1 MFGRTVLFFLYRE
14 SALSSMSILPSL
26 VYFVCATP
34 RSGSTLLC
42 KSLAATGVAG
52 KPEEYFE
59 RLRHAG
65 LPREPREYFNGVDP
79 EVLDLL
85 PETRTGDPAETDLD
99 RELPRYLEEGT
110 TPNGVFG
117 SKLMWSYFD
126 DLLARLGT
134 TPDGAALEA
143 LEARFGSRPR
153 WVHVTRR
160 DKVAQA
166 VSLWK
171 AVQTR
176 AWNHTEEDCA
186 EPTYDDR
193 GIDYLRAQ
201 VSAHDDAW
209 ADWFAA
215 KGIVPLH
222 VEYETFV
229 DSHQATVRRVLDHL
243 GLSAEHIPDPPLSRQ
258 GDDRSARWVARFK
271 EAA

>member
-1 MFGRTVLFFLYRE
+1 
-14 SALSSMSILPSL
+14 MSLWPRL

-59 RLRHAG
+59 RLRHSG
-65 LPREPREYFNGVDP
+65 LPREPREYFDGGVDAA
-79 EVLDLL
+79 VLDLL
-85 PETRTGDPAETDLD
+85 PETRTGDPAETDLE

-117 SKLMWSYFD
+117 SKLMWNYFD

-134 TPDGAALEA
+134 TPETDGLVRLTE
-143 LEARFGSRPR
+143 RFGPPR
-153 WVHVTRR
+153 WIHVTRR

-166 VSLWK
+166 VSLWR

-176 AWNHTEEDCA
+176 AWNAGTTERA
-186 EPTYDDR
+186 NPVYDRR

-201 VSAHDDAW
+201 VAADDDAW
-209 ADWFAA
+209 TRWFAA
-215 KGIVPLH
+215 NHVEPLR
-222 VEYETFV
+222 VEYEDFIA
-229 DSHQATVRRVLDHL
+229 SHEETVRRVLDHL
-243 GLSAEHIPDPPLSRQ
+243 DVSADHIPDPPLARQ

-271 EAA
+271 EVA